1 MMMRRLLSPSLRWR
15 GSRSIALA
23 AATTGCLS
31 FVAIK
36 KFREAIAVT
45 GNAADVQSPNK
56 LFCLRLVFGR
66 ARSRLLGRL
75 MAWRIP
81 VSLRPLLM
89 SIFLHL
95 QPAAAADSRY
105 PLVAYESFGEL
116 FCRTLRDRA
125 REIMDLSP
133 LAMVSPCDCTVSV
146 LGEVDGDRIP
156 QVKGATY
163 SLKAFLG
170 INPKTQENNKDIFSV
185 QERVILS
192 GSWEGGAMH
201 IAAVAA
207 CNVGDIRLEKEPDL
221 RTNQDRVVLRHLG
234 GDVDIRTYRGSRRQ
248 DKSRQ
253 QAGGGGAPSG
263 S

>member
-1 MMMRRLLSPSLRWR
+1 MLFCLPFISKGSFSPSR
-15 GSRSIALA
+15 
-23 AATTGCLS
+23 
-31 FVAIK
+31 
-36 KFREAIAVT
+36 FR
-45 GNAADVQSPNK
+45 

-105 PLVAYESFGEL
+105 PLEAYESFGDL
-116 FCRTLRDRA
+116 FCRTLRDKA

-133 LAMVSPCDCTVSV
+133 FAMVSPCDCTVSI
-146 LGEVDGDRIP
+146 LGTVEGDRVP

-163 SLKAFLG
+163 SLKGFLVRRHMHG
-170 INPKTQENNKDIFSV
+170 ECLPVFRSFLAKFNDIFSV
-185 QERVILS
+185 QERIILS
-192 GSWEGGAMH
+192 GSWIGGGLH

-207 CNVGDIRLEKEPDL
+207 CNVGNIRLEKEPDL

-234 GDVDIRTYRGSRRQ
+234 GDVDIRTYLG
-248 DKSRQ
+248 K
-253 QAGGGGAPSG
+253 P
-263 S
+263 